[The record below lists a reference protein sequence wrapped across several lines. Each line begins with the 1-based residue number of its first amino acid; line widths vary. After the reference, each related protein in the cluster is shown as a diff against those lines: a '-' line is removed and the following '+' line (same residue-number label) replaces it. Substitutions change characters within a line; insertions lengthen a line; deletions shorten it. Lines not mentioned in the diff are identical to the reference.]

1 MSTASVLEVGTCGE
15 RASIVEQAERGTG
28 KGRRRALWAAVAVV
42 AIAAAGMTGY
52 EIVVEKSVGKLIADR
67 GGKVGAVEAD
77 FLGRIHLRE
86 VTLPLK
92 DGFDISIAAVDGRP
106 KILFLDGSLE
116 LSGLDVKTALGEVA
130 VPHAAIEGANL
141 DHSTLTEIFSG
152 RNDLSLSKRI
162 ELFAAKR
169 FSAAEVTVTQAVAG
183 TEQKLV
189 YKNVASEDIA
199 NGRIA
204 RSSASGATIEFG
216 VDVPDGNG
224 GKKRLAG
231 SIGTMTAQ
239 DIDAAYLARL
249 YTEKAGPDDKEAKP
263 VYGPISVKDIA
274 FADGEASFGYD
285 EMRSNGISMR
295 MPAEPLLEI
304 LEELQSVSTP
314 GAFPP
319 AELQA
324 YFKRILSIVDMTAK
338 ADFEV
343 LGMKIDAP
351 AKSGKDGERIKLAID
366 RLALQVDGRKLDGAL
381 HGLSIGEGANYFKL
395 ADASISGFSWDST
408 LEGLRKFA
416 ALDEQQQELFPF
428 TTLLPEFGTIR
439 LAGLDADLPN
449 SNRDADATD
458 VEGSDD
464 EQSAAGEADVPA
476 GDASSNPSD
485 GSADAA
491 NEPTAEPS
499 ASAPER
505 IRFAL
510 KDYEVAL
517 TKPRN
522 GIPTDVRVRYQ
533 DLTFPIPE
541 NMQDEPFAQLRQLGF
556 NEVVLSSS
564 LEAAWDE
571 SNQNLV
577 INDISM
583 SGRDIGS
590 ISLSG
595 LMGGFSDA
603 FFSGDPAKAQV
614 ALFGLTAREAR
625 LKIEDHG
632 IIAKGIKA
640 YAEQNGMTEN
650 EVRGMLTMTA
660 TALLQQFAAD
670 EPRLQ
675 NVVDAVSRFIA
686 KPGTFTLTA
695 KSKASTGVGAFE
707 FVAASQN
714 PVLLLDR
721 VDLEATAE

>member
-1 MSTASVLEVGTCGE
+1 
-15 RASIVEQAERGTG
+15 VEQAEKKTG

-52 EIVVEKSVGKLIADR
+52 KIVVEKSVSKLIADR
-67 GGKVGAVEAD
+67 GGKVGSVEAD
-77 FLGRIHLRE
+77 FLGRIHLRN
-86 VTLPLK
+86 VMLPLK
-92 DGFDISIAAVDGRP
+92 DGFDIHVAAVDGRP
-106 KILFLDGSLE
+106 KILFLDGNLE
-116 LSGLDVKTALGEVA
+116 LSGLDVKTALGKVA
-130 VPHAAIEGANL
+130 VPHATIEGANF
-141 DHSTLTEIFSG
+141 DHGTLTEMFES
-152 RNDLSLSKRI
+152 RSDLSLSKRI
-162 ELFAAKR
+162 ELFTAKR
-169 FSAAEVTVTQAVAG
+169 VSAAEILVTQAVAG
-183 TEQKLV
+183 IEQKLS
-189 YKNVASEDIA
+189 YKGVASEDIA

-204 RSSASGATIEFG
+204 RSSATGATIEIR
-216 VDVPDGNG
+216 VNAPDDTG
-224 GKKRLAG
+224 GKKRVTG
-231 SIGTMTAQ
+231 SIGTMTAK

-274 FADGEASFGYD
+274 FADGEASFGYE
-285 EMRSNGISMR
+285 EMRSSGISMR

-304 LEELQSVSTP
+304 LEELQSVSKP
-314 GAFPP
+314 DDLPP

-324 YFKRILSIVDMTAK
+324 YFKRMLTIVDMMAK

-343 LGMKIDAP
+343 LGMKVDAP
-351 AKSGKDGERIKLAID
+351 AKSGDGGERIQFGID

-381 HGLSIGEGANYFKL
+381 HGLSMGEGANYLKL
-395 ADASISGFSWDST
+395 SDASISGFSWDST

-416 ALDEQQQELFPF
+416 ALNEQQQEVFPF
-428 TTLLPEFGTIR
+428 TTLLPEFGTVR
-439 LAGLDADLPN
+439 LAGLEADLPN
-449 SNRDADATD
+449 SNRGDATRTED
-458 VEGSDD
+458 SDG
-464 EQSAAGEADVPA
+464 EQSAAGEADA
-476 GDASSNPSD
+476 GDAPSNLVPGD

-491 NEPTAEPS
+491 NESAAEP
-499 ASAPER
+499 APSAPER

-522 GIPTDVRVRYQ
+522 GIPTDVRFRYQ

-614 ALFGLTAREAR
+614 ALFGLTAREVR
-625 LKIEDHG
+625 LKIEDYG

-640 YAEQNGMTEN
+640 YAERNGMTEN

-675 NVVDAVSRFIA
+675 NVLDAVSRFIA